1 MSSQPSAQIDQYAD
15 YLNVADVA
23 AALDGIDDESVES
36 AIKSMSAEMSYRLG
50 VSIRAL
56 MEATSDTTSD
66 ISPYIYREPMPSQ
79 NIRVFNVSSSVT
91 DVETK
96 PTRAAARIV
105 LQMAT
110 LDSKRR
116 FLEE

>member
-50 VSIRAL
+50 VSIRAI
-56 MEATSDTTSD
+56 MQATSDTTSD
-66 ISPYIYREPMPSQ
+66 ISPYIYREPVLTQ
-79 NIRVFNVSSSVT
+79 NLRLTNITVPDIPAAPVA
-91 DVETK
+91 K
-96 PTRAAARIV
+96 RAALVMAV
-105 LQMAT
+105 LET
-110 LDSKRR
+110 WRR